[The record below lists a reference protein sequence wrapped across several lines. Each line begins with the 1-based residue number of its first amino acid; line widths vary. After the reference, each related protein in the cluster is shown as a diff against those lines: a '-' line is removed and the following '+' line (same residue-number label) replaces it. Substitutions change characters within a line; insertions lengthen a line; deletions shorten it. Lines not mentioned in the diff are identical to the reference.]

1 MQVLC
6 KLICNLCKLAS
17 AILFCDFF
25 FFFRISIDL
34 DLSDNNYM
42 GVVDEVFGLTE
53 SRADFI

>member
-6 KLICNLCKLAS
+6 KLICNLRKLAS
-17 AILFCDFF
+17 AIVLCDFF
-25 FFFRISIDL
+25 TISVDL
-34 DLSDNNYM
+34 DLSDDNYM